1 MEVATNHMSSEYR
14 TGREGE
20 FTYRGHTLEQLKEMS
35 LEEVAEL
42 LPARQRRT
50 IQRGLSTEQ
59 QKLRQEA
66 KDAGVQETA
75 NDPIRTHLRD
85 MPILPSFVEKTFA
98 VYTGQSFE
106 RVRIEP
112 EMIGHYLG
120 EFQLTRT
127 SVEHGQAGIGATRS
141 SKFVPLK

>member
-1 MEVATNHMSSEYR
+1 MSTDYR

-20 FTYRGHTLEQLKEMS
+20 FTYRGQTLEELQEMS
-35 LEEVAEL
+35 VEEVAAL

-50 IQRGLSTEQ
+50 IERGLSAEH
-59 QKLRQEA
+59 QKLL
-66 KDAGVQETA
+66 DVVDDTDPDETA
-75 NDPIRTHLRD
+75 ANPIRTHLRD
-85 MPILPSFVEKTFA
+85 MPILPNMVGVTFA
-98 VYTGQSFE
+98 VHNGQGFE
-106 RVRIEP
+106 RVEVVP

-120 EFQLTRT
+120 EFQLTRN

>member
-1 MEVATNHMSSEYR
+1 MSSDYR

-20 FTYRGHTLEQLKEMS
+20 FTYRGHTLDELQDMS
-35 LEEVAEL
+35 LDEVVEL
-42 LPARQRRT
+42 LPARTRRT
-50 IQRGLSTEQ
+50 IDRGLSVEHE
-59 QKLRQEA
+59 KLLETVREA
-66 KDAGVQETA
+66 DPEKTA
-75 NDPIRTHLRD
+75 DEPIRTHLRD
-85 MPILPSFVEKTFA
+85 TPILPSFVDKTFA

-106 RVRIEP
+106 RVRIQP

>member
-1 MEVATNHMSSEYR
+1 MSSEYQI
-14 TGREGE
+14 GHEGE
-20 FTYRGHTLEQLKEMS
+20 FTYRGHALDELQEMA
-35 LEEVAEL
+35 LDEVAEL

-50 IQRGLSTEQ
+50 IERGLSVEKE
-59 QKLRQEA
+59 KLLEEA
-66 KDAGVQETA
+66 RDAGEEETA

-85 MPILPSFVEKTFA
+85 MPIVPEFVGLTFA
-98 VYTGQSFE
+98 VHNGQAFE
-106 RVRIEP
+106 RVEVEP

>member
-1 MEVATNHMSSEYR
+1 MSSDFR

-20 FTYRGHTLEQLKEMS
+20 FTYRGHTLDELQEMS

-50 IQRGLSTEQ
+50 IERGLSTEQ
-59 QKLRQEA
+59 HKLLEKARERTRE
-66 KDAGVQETA
+66 ETQS
-75 NDPIRTHLRD
+75 NPIRTHLRD
-85 MPILPSFVEKTFA
+85 MPVLPSFVNKAFE
-98 VYTGQSFE
+98 VHNGQSFE
-106 RVRIEP
+106 RVEIQP
-112 EMIGHYLG
+112 EMLGHYLG
-120 EFQLTRT
+120 EFQLTRQ

>member
-1 MEVATNHMSSEYR
+1 MSSDYQI
-14 TGREGE
+14 GHEGE
-20 FTYRGHTLEQLKEMS
+20 FTYRGHTLEELQEMS
-35 LEEVAEL
+35 VEDVAEL
-42 LPARQRRT
+42 LPARQRRS
-50 IQRGLSTEQ
+50 IERGLSVEK
-59 QKLRQEA
+59 QKLLEEAREAGQE
-66 KDAGVQETA
+66 ETA

-85 MPILPSFVEKTFA
+85 MPIVPEMVGVTFA

-106 RVRIEP
+106 RVKVEP

>member
-1 MEVATNHMSSEYR
+1 MSSDYQI
-14 TGREGE
+14 GHEGE
-20 FTYRGHTLEQLKEMS
+20 FTYRGHTLEELQEMS
-35 LEEVAEL
+35 PEEVAEL

-50 IQRGLSTEQ
+50 ITRGLSVEKR
-59 QKLRQEA
+59 KLLEA
-66 KDAGVQETA
+66 AREAGEEETA

-85 MPILPSFVEKTFA
+85 MPVVPEMVGLTFA
-98 VYTGQSFE
+98 VHNGQSFE
-106 RVRIEP
+106 RVVVEP
-112 EMIGHYLG
+112 EMLGHYLG

>member
-1 MEVATNHMSSEYR
+1 MSSEYR

-20 FTYRGHTLEQLKEMS
+20 FTYRGHTLDELQEMS
-35 LEEVAEL
+35 LDEVAEL

-50 IQRGLSTEQ
+50 ITRGLSTEHE
-59 QKLRQEA
+59 KLLERAREA
-66 KDAGVQETA
+66 GEEETA

-85 MPILPSFVEKTFA
+85 MPILPEFVGLTFSVHA
-98 VYTGQSFE
+98 GQDFR
-106 RVRIEP
+106 RVEVEP

-120 EFQLTRT
+120 EFQLTRQ

>member
-1 MEVATNHMSSEYR
+1 MSELR

-20 FTYRGHTLEQLKEMS
+20 EFTYRGYELEELQDMR

-50 IQRGLSTEQ
+50 ITRGLSEEHEKLLAEARDADPEQ
-59 QKLRQEA
+59 
-66 KDAGVQETA
+66 TA

-85 MPILPSFVEKTFA
+85 MPVVPEFVGLTFA
-98 VYTGQSFE
+98 VYSGQEFE
-106 RVRIEP
+106 RVEVEP
-112 EMIGHYLG
+112 EMLGHYLG
-120 EFQLTRT
+120 EFQQTRNQ
-127 SVEHGQAGIGATRS
+127 VEHGQAGIGATRS

>member
-1 MEVATNHMSSEYR
+1 MSSDYR

-20 FTYRGHTLEQLKEMS
+20 FTYRGHTI
-35 LEEVAEL
+35 EELQAMDREAVAEL
-42 LPARQRRT
+42 LPARLRRT
-50 IQRGLSTEQ
+50 IERGLSAEHEQ
-59 QKLRQEA
+59 LIEA
-66 KDAGVQETA
+66 AEESGSEETA

-85 MPILPSFVEKTFA
+85 MPVLPAFVDKTFA
-98 VYTGQSFE
+98 VHNGQEFE
-106 RVRIEP
+106 RVRVEP
-112 EMIGHYLG
+112 EMLGHYLG

>member
-1 MEVATNHMSSEYR
+1 MSSQDYQI
-14 TGREGE
+14 GHEGE
-20 FTYRGHTLEQLKEMS
+20 FTYRGHTLEELQDMS
-35 LEEVAEL
+35 IEEVAEL
-42 LPARQRRT
+42 LPARQRRS
-50 IQRGLSTEQ
+50 IKRGLSYEKEQ
-59 QKLRQEA
+59 LLETAREA
-66 KDAGVQETA
+66 GEEETA

-85 MPILPSFVEKTFA
+85 MPILPEFVGITFA

-106 RVRIEP
+106 RVRVEP
-112 EMIGHYLG
+112 EMLGHYLG

>member
-1 MEVATNHMSSEYR
+1 MSSDYR

-20 FTYRGHTLEQLKEMS
+20 FTYRGHTLDELQEMDV
-35 LEEVAEL
+35 EDVAEL
-42 LPARQRRT
+42 LPARMRRT
-50 IQRGLSTEQ
+50 IERGLSAEQ
-59 QKLRQEA
+59 QKLLA
-66 KDAGVQETA
+66 KAENADPEETA

-85 MPILPSFVEKTFA
+85 MPVLPAFVGKTFA
-98 VYTGQSFE
+98 VHNGQAFE
-106 RVRIEP
+106 RVEVQP

-120 EFQLTRT
+120 EFQLTRK

>member
-1 MEVATNHMSSEYR
+1 MMSSDYR

-20 FTYRGHTLEQLKEMS
+20 FTYHGHTLEDLQGMER
-35 LEEVAEL
+35 EELIPL

-50 IQRGLSTEQ
+50 LKRGLSTYQE
-59 QKLRQEA
+59 KLISKASERGE
-66 KDAGVQETA
+66 DESA

-85 MPILPSFVEKTFA
+85 MPILPEFVGKTFA
-98 VYTGQSFE
+98 VYNGQSFE
-106 RVRIEP
+106 RVRVQP

-120 EFQLTRT
+120 EFQLTRGK
-127 SVEHGQAGIGATRS
+127 VEHGQAGIGATRS

>member
-1 MEVATNHMSSEYR
+1 MSSDYQI
-14 TGREGE
+14 GHEGD
-20 FTYRGHTLEQLKEMS
+20 FTYRGHTLDELQEMD

-42 LPARQRRT
+42 LPARQRRSIT
-50 IQRGLSTEQ
+50 RGLSVEKH
-59 QKLRQEA
+59 KLLEEA
-66 KDAGVQETA
+66 RDAGDEETA

-85 MPILPSFVEKTFA
+85 MPIVPEMVGLTFA
-98 VYTGQSFE
+98 VHTGQSFE
-106 RVRIEP
+106 RVQVEP
-112 EMIGHYLG
+112 EMLGHYLG

>member
-1 MEVATNHMSSEYR
+1 MSQEYR

-20 FTYRGHTLEQLKEMS
+20 FTYRGHTLDELQS
-35 LEEVAEL
+35 LSLDEVAEL
-42 LPARQRRT
+42 LPARMRRT
-50 IQRGLSTEQ
+50 ITRGLSVEHE
-59 QKLRQEA
+59 KLLEKAR
-66 KDAGVQETA
+66 DAGEEETA

-85 MPILPSFVEKTFA
+85 MPIVPEFVGLTFS
-98 VYTGQSFE
+98 VYNGQEFQ
-106 RVRIEP
+106 RVEVEP

-120 EFQLTRT
+120 EFQLTRN

>member
-1 MEVATNHMSSEYR
+1 MSSEYQI
-14 TGREGE
+14 GHEGE
-20 FTYRGHTLEQLKEMS
+20 FTYRGHTLDELQDMS
-35 LEEVAEL
+35 LEDVAEL

-50 IQRGLSTEQ
+50 IERGLSIQHE
-59 QKLRQEA
+59 KLLEKAEKRSEE
-66 KDAGVQETA
+66 DSA
-75 NDPIRTHLRD
+75 NNPIRTHLRD
-85 MPILPSFVEKTFA
+85 MPVVPAFVGKTFA
-98 VYTGQSFE
+98 VYNGQAFE
-106 RVRIEP
+106 RVEVQP

>member
-1 MEVATNHMSSEYR
+1 MSSEYQI
-14 TGREGE
+14 GRDKDEE
-20 FTYRGHTLEQLKEMS
+20 FTYRGHTLDELQEME
-35 LEEVAEL
+35 LDEVAEL
-42 LPARQRRT
+42 LPARQRRS
-50 IQRGLSTEQ
+50 IRRGMSVEQ
-59 QKLRQEA
+59 EKLLEKARNKGEE
-66 KDAGVQETA
+66 ETA
-75 NDPIRTHLRD
+75 NDPIRTHLRN
-85 MPILPSFVEKTFA
+85 MIVLPEFVGLTFA

-106 RVRIEP
+106 RVKVEP

>member
-1 MEVATNHMSSEYR
+1 MSQEYR

-20 FTYRGHTLEQLKEMS
+20 EFTYRGYTVEELQDME

-50 IQRGLSTEQ
+50 IERGLSVEH
-59 QKLRQEA
+59 QKLLEKAR
-66 KDAGVQETA
+66 DADEEQTA
-75 NDPIRTHLRD
+75 NSPIRTHLRD
-85 MPILPSFVEKTFA
+85 MPVLPEFVGITFA
-98 VYTGQSFE
+98 VYTGQEFG
-106 RVRIEP
+106 RVKVEP

-120 EFQLTRT
+120 EFQMTRS
-127 SVEHGQAGIGATRS
+127 SVTHGQAGIGATRS

>member
-1 MEVATNHMSSEYR
+1 MSSEYR

-20 FTYRGHTLEQLKEMS
+20 FTYRGHTLDELQSMS
-35 LEEVAEL
+35 LDEVAEL

-50 IQRGLSTEQ
+50 ISRGLSVEHE
-59 QKLRQEA
+59 KLLDRAREA
-66 KDAGVQETA
+66 GEEETA

-85 MPILPSFVEKTFA
+85 MPIVPAFVGLTFS
-98 VYTGQSFE
+98 VYNGQEFQ
-106 RVRIEP
+106 RVEVEP

>member
-1 MEVATNHMSSEYR
+1 MSSEYR

-20 FTYRGHTLEQLKEMS
+20 FTYRGHDLDELQAMDD
-35 LEEVAEL
+35 EELVGL

-50 IQRGLSTEQ
+50 IKRGLSPEHE
-59 QKLRQEA
+59 KLREEA
-66 KDAGVQETA
+66 AEATAEETA

-85 MPILPSFVEKTFA
+85 MPVLPEFVGLTFS
-98 VYTGQSFE
+98 VYNGHEFD
-106 RVRIEP
+106 RVEVDP

-120 EFQLTRT
+120 EFHLTRT
-127 SVEHGQAGIGATRS
+127 TVEHGQAGIGATRS

>member
-1 MEVATNHMSSEYR
+1 VSSEYQI
-14 TGREGE
+14 GHEGE
-20 FTYRGHTLEQLKEMS
+20 FTYRGHTLDELQEMS
-35 LEEVAEL
+35 VDEVAEL

-50 IQRGLSTEQ
+50 IRRGLSTEHE
-59 QKLRQEA
+59 KLLEA
-66 KDAGVQETA
+66 AREAGEEETA
-75 NDPIRTHLRD
+75 NDPIRTHRRD
-85 MPILPSFVEKTFA
+85 MPILPEMVGITFA
-98 VYTGQSFE
+98 VHNGEGFE
-106 RVRIEP
+106 RVQVEP

>member
-1 MEVATNHMSSEYR
+1 MSTDYR

-20 FTYRGHTLEQLKEMS
+20 FTYRGHTLDELQDMDVDD
-35 LEEVAEL
+35 VAEL

-50 IQRGLSTEQ
+50 IVRGLSAAHRS
-59 QKLRQEA
+59 LL
-66 KDAGVQETA
+66 ETA
-75 NDPIRTHLRD
+75 READPDETAADPVRTHLRD
-85 MPILPSFVEKTFA
+85 MPVLPEMVGLTFA
-98 VYTGQSFE
+98 VHNGQSFE
-106 RVRIEP
+106 RVEVQP

-120 EFQLTRT
+120 EFQLTRN

>member
-1 MEVATNHMSSEYR
+1 MSSEYQI
-14 TGREGE
+14 GHEGE
-20 FTYRGHTLEQLKEMS
+20 FTYRGHTLEELQEMD
-35 LEEVAEL
+35 LEDVAEL
-42 LPARQRRT
+42 LPARQRRSIT
-50 IQRGLSTEQ
+50 RGLSVEKE
-59 QKLRQEA
+59 KLLEEA
-66 KDAGVQETA
+66 REAGEEETA

-85 MPILPSFVEKTFA
+85 MPIVPEMVGLTFA

-106 RVRIEP
+106 RVKVEP
-112 EMIGHYLG
+112 EMLGHYLG

>member
-1 MEVATNHMSSEYR
+1 MSTDYR
-14 TGREGE
+14 TGQEGE
-20 FTYRGHTLEQLKEMS
+20 FTYQGHTVEELEALDVD
-35 LEEVAEL
+35 EVAEL

-50 IQRGLSTEQ
+50 LARGLSAAQE
-59 QKLRQEA
+59 KLLAEA
-66 KDAGVQETA
+66 EAADPDETA
-75 NDPIRTHLRD
+75 DDPIRTHLRD
-85 MPILPSFVEKTFA
+85 MPILPAFFGKTFA
-98 VYTGQSFE
+98 VHTGQSFE
-106 RVRIEP
+106 RVEVEP

>member
-1 MEVATNHMSSEYR
+1 MSSEYR

-20 FTYRGHTLEQLKEMS
+20 FTYRGHTLDELQSMS
-35 LEEVAEL
+35 LDEVAEL
-42 LPARQRRT
+42 LPARMRRT
-50 IQRGLSTEQ
+50 ITRGLSVEHE
-59 QKLRQEA
+59 KLLDRAREA
-66 KDAGVQETA
+66 GEEETA

-85 MPILPSFVEKTFA
+85 TPIVPEFVGLTFS
-98 VYTGQSFE
+98 VYNGQEFQ
-106 RVRIEP
+106 RVEVDP

>member
-1 MEVATNHMSSEYR
+1 MSSDYQI
-14 TGREGE
+14 GHEGE
-20 FTYRGHTLEQLKEMS
+20 FTYRGYTLDELQEMS
-35 LEEVAEL
+35 IDEVAEL

-50 IQRGLSTEQ
+50 IERGLSVEHE
-59 QKLRQEA
+59 KLLAKAREA
-66 KDAGVQETA
+66 DEEETA
-75 NDPIRTHLRD
+75 NNPIRTHLRS
-85 MPILPSFVEKTFA
+85 MPILPEMVGITFA
-98 VYTGQSFE
+98 VHTGQSFE
-106 RVRIEP
+106 RVRVDP

>member
-1 MEVATNHMSSEYR
+1 MSTQEYR

-20 FTYRGHTLEQLKEMS
+20 FTYRGHTLDELQEMD

-42 LPARQRRT
+42 LPARKRRS
-50 IQRGLSTEQ
+50 IKRGLGVEH
-59 QKLRQEA
+59 QKLLEKARG
-66 KDAGVQETA
+66 KDEQETA
-75 NDPIRTHLRD
+75 NSPIRTHLRD
-85 MPILPSFVEKTFA
+85 MPVLPEFVDLTFE

-106 RVRIEP
+106 RVRVEP

-120 EFQLTRT
+120 EFQLTRN

>member
-1 MEVATNHMSSEYR
+1 MSSDYR

-20 FTYRGHTLEQLKEMS
+20 FTYRGHTLDELAEMDID
-35 LEEVAEL
+35 EVAEL
-42 LPARQRRT
+42 LPARMRRT
-50 IQRGLSTEQ
+50 IERGLGVEK
-59 QKLRQEA
+59 QKLLEKAEQADSE
-66 KDAGVQETA
+66 ETA
-75 NDPIRTHLRD
+75 NNPIRTHLRD
-85 MPILPSFVEKTFA
+85 MPVLPEFVGKTFA
-98 VYTGQSFE
+98 VHNGQAFE
-106 RVRIEP
+106 RVEVQP